1 VTSRARLR
9 ELWWRGQQG
18 WPPSFP
24 VAQFPN
30 PPLLLALGGWS
41 AAAFTHDTV
50 QDYAR
55 ATFYVGLSA
64 WGWDEARSGANWV
77 RRASGAAGLV
87 YVVIRVGE
95 ALGG

>member
-1 VTSRARLR
+1 VTLRARIR
-9 ELWWRGQQG
+9 DLWRRGQQG
-18 WPPSFP
+18 WPRKFP

-41 AAAFTHDTV
+41 AAAFLHDPV
-50 QDYAR
+50 QSYAR

-64 WGWDEARSGANWV
+64 WGWEEATRGANWV
-77 RRASGAAGLV
+77 RRSSGAAGLV

-95 ALGG
+95 SLGS